1 MSNLAWII
9 VEIIVIVA
17 ILIPTTIAFMF
28 GAPWVPTQM
37 ERVKKMVELSGIKRG
52 ERLYELGC
60 GDGRLVHH
68 ATQVHGADAVG
79 FELSPIVY
87 WIAKIRQIIWRSNDK
102 IYFRDFRAMDLS
114 DAKAVT
120 FYLLPEPLK
129 ILKDKLE
136 KELKI
141 GTRVVSYAFEVKGWI
156 PIHIEPKIPAKN
168 LARIMVYEM
177 GKTHPSAVPTGA

>member
-68 ATQVHGADAVG
+68 ATQAHGADAALIARLPEIQAAIPQVAEFYKVARRRNHVMADLALKKMDEMRAGAAVLIAGG
-79 FELSPIVY
+79 FHTPNLVKMLTDRGAHVVVVAPIVTEATDENLY
-87 WIAKIRQIIWRSNDK
+87 H
-102 IYFRDFRAMDLS
+102 
-114 DAKAVT
+114 T
-120 FYLLPEPLK
+120 
-129 ILKDKLE
+129 ILKTQRRRTTPVPDE
-136 KELKI
+136 AAQ
-141 GTRVVSYAFEVKGWI
+141 T
-156 PIHIEPKIPAKN
+156 
-168 LARIMVYEM
+168 AR
-177 GKTHPSAVPTGA
+177 GD